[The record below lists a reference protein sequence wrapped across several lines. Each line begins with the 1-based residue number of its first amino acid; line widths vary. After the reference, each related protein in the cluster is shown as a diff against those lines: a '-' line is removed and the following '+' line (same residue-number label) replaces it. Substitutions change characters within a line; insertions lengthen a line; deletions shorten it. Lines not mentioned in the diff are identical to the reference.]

1 MSTPSRAAHANARH
15 ARRTVGQNWA
25 RICIPAGACVRVWL
39 VACNDARES
48 RAAPVCACDRLERVI
63 GTRVES
69 RSGGGARALSTTTKQ
84 GRTIHTANDR
94 HYARVKE
101 SRVRH
106 AIIRAQI
113 SLARIFR
120 ENSSFLPSGKML
132 AAPNRRHLS
141 RLGVEDFIRE
151 FYF

>member
-1 MSTPSRAAHANARH
+1 MSTPFTSGACERSSRAQNCWAELSAHLH
-15 ARRTVGQNWA
+15 
-25 RICIPAGACVRVWL
+25 PACVRVWL

-48 RAAPVCACDRLERVI
+48 RVCACDRLERVI

-69 RSGGGARALSTTTKQ
+69 RSGGARALSTTTKQ

-106 AIIRAQI
+106 AIIRAPRFL
-113 SLARIFR
+113 SLEFFEKIH
-120 ENSSFLPSGKML
+120 SFWKNVGPPKS
-132 AAPNRRHLS
+132 
-141 RLGVEDFIRE
+141 
-151 FYF
+151 